1 MAILTVQNIKY
12 DYISKAGI
20 VHALKHASAD
30 FDEGI
35 LYAIVGRSGSG
46 KSTFMSLLAGL
57 DIPKSGTIFYKGID
71 LTSMD
76 RDRYRREHVGM
87 IFQSYYLLPQLTALE
102 NVELSLELSGCK
114 KDKKHRA
121 QIMLS
126 MMGLSVSQYKK
137 RSTEFS
143 GGEQQRIAI
152 ARAIAPNPEIVL
164 ADEPTGNLDNQTSE
178 KIVKILSDMAHRYGK
193 CVILITHATEVAAQ
207 ADIILRMNDG
217 YLESQQEMS
226 NQKHEG

>member
-1 MAILTVQNIKY
+1 
-12 DYISKAGI
+12 
-20 VHALKHASAD
+20 
-30 FDEGI
+30 
-35 LYAIVGRSGSG
+35 
-46 KSTFMSLLAGL
+46 
-57 DIPKSGTIFYKGID
+57 
-71 LTSMD
+71 
-76 RDRYRREHVGM
+76 
-87 IFQSYYLLPQLTALE
+87 
-102 NVELSLELSGCK
+102 
-114 KDKKHRA
+114 
-121 QIMLS
+121 MLS

>member
-1 MAILTVQNIKY
+1 MPVLGGQAAENLHLCPCLRDLTFR
-12 DYISKAGI
+12 KAELFFI
-20 VHALKHASAD
+20 
-30 FDEGI
+30 
-35 LYAIVGRSGSG
+35 R
-46 KSTFMSLLAGL
+46 
-57 DIPKSGTIFYKGID
+57 GID

-193 CVILITHATEVAAQ
+193 CVILITHAAEVAAQ

-217 YLESQQEMS
+217 YLESHPEALNNQE
-226 NQKHEG
+226 